1 MDNICTPSRGS
12 CVSHCAFPLAQYQS
26 HKNEILKSIKRVL
39 DKGCYILG
47 PEVEEFETNFAS
59 YCNVDYAIG
68 VNSGTDALTLA
79 LRALAIGAGDEVI
92 TASHTALAT
101 ISAVISTGAT
111 PVLVD
116 IDPIHFTIA
125 PECIQNAITPKTK
138 VVIPVHLYGQPAEM
152 DEIMK
157 ISEEAGLWVVEDCA
171 QSIGAIYKGKK
182 TGSIGNIGCF
192 SFYPTK
198 NLGAVGDGGMIT
210 TKDAKLALRIQ
221 RLRQYGWDRDRVTE
235 EVGVNSRL
243 DELQAAILNIKLKH
257 LDADNKSRREIANQ
271 YNMLLDELEL
281 VLPVESPDTLHVYHQ
296 YVVACENRNQIKKQ
310 LSERKISAGIHY
322 ALPGH
327 LHRGYA
333 HRCVL
338 PDAGLPVTEQT
349 VKKILSLPIYP
360 ELAHDQVLQV
370 ISNLSQIL

>member
-1 MDNICTPSRGS
+1 MI
-12 CVSHCAFPLAQYQS
+12 HCSFPLAQYQS
-26 HKNEILKSIKRVL
+26 HKDEILESIRRVL
-39 DKGCYILG
+39 DKGDYILG
-47 PEVEEFETNFAS
+47 PEVEGFEKTFAA
-59 YCNVDYAIG
+59 YCHVDYAIG
-68 VNSGTDALTLA
+68 VNSGTDALILS
-79 LRALAIGAGDEVI
+79 LRALDIGAGDEVI

-101 ISAVISTGAT
+101 ISAIISTGAT

-116 IDPIHFTIA
+116 IDPIHFTIS

-221 RLRQYGWDRDRVTE
+221 RLRQYGWDKDRVTE

-271 YNMLLDELEL
+271 YNMLLDGLEL
-281 VLPVESPDTLHVYHQ
+281 VLPVERPNTLHVYHQ

-310 LSERKISAGIHY
+310 LSERKIYAGIHY

-327 LHRGYA
+327 LHGGYA

-370 ISNLSQIL
+370 VSNLSQIL

>member
-12 CVSHCAFPLAQYQS
+12 CVIHCAFPLAQYQS

-243 DELQAAILNIKLKH
+243 DELQAAILKIKLKH
-257 LDADNKSRREIANQ
+257 LDADNTSRREINTCSS
-271 YNMLLDELEL
+271 Y
-281 VLPVESPDTLHVYHQ
+281 
-296 YVVACENRNQIKKQ
+296 I
-310 LSERKISAGIHY
+310 
-322 ALPGH
+322 
-327 LHRGYA
+327 
-333 HRCVL
+333 
-338 PDAGLPVTEQT
+338 
-349 VKKILSLPIYP
+349 
-360 ELAHDQVLQV
+360 
-370 ISNLSQIL
+370 

>member
-1 MDNICTPSRGS
+1 MI
-12 CVSHCAFPLAQYQS
+12 HCALPLAQYQS
-26 HKNEILKSIKRVL
+26 YKNEILKSIKRVL

-79 LRALAIGAGDEVI
+79 LRALAIGVGDEVI

-171 QSIGAIYKGKK
+171 QSVGAIYKGKR

-221 RLRQYGWDRDRVTE
+221 RLRQYGWDKDRVTE

-296 YVVACENRNQIKKQ
+296 YVVTCENRNQIKKQ
-310 LSERKISAGIHY
+310 LSERKIYAGIHY

>member
-1 MDNICTPSRGS
+1 MI
-12 CVSHCAFPLAQYQS
+12 HCALPLAQYQS
-26 HKNEILKSIKRVL
+26 YKNEILKSIKRVL

-79 LRALAIGAGDEVI
+79 LRALAIGVGDEVI

-221 RLRQYGWDRDRVTE
+221 RLRQYGWDKDRVTE

-243 DELQAAILNIKLKH
+243 DELQAAILKIKLKH
-257 LDADNKSRREIANQ
+257 LDEDNKSRREIANQ

-296 YVVACENRNQIKKQ
+296 YVVTCENRNQIKKQ
-310 LSERKISAGIHY
+310 LSERKIYVGIHY

-360 ELAHDQVLQV
+360 ELAHDQVLRV

>member
-1 MDNICTPSRGS
+1 MI
-12 CVSHCAFPLAQYQS
+12 HCALPLAQYQS
-26 HKNEILKSIKRVL
+26 YKNEILKSIKRVL

-79 LRALAIGAGDEVI
+79 LRALAIGVGDEVI

-221 RLRQYGWDRDRVTE
+221 RLRQYGWDKDRVTE

-257 LDADNKSRREIANQ
+257 LDADNKRRREIANQ

-296 YVVACENRNQIKKQ
+296 YVVTCENRNQIKKQ
-310 LSERKISAGIHY
+310 LSERKIYAGIHY

-360 ELAHDQVLQV
+360 ELAHDQVLRV

>member
-1 MDNICTPSRGS
+1 MIQ
-12 CVSHCAFPLAQYQS
+12 CALPLAQYQS
-26 HKNEILKSIKRVL
+26 YKNEILKSIKRVL

-79 LRALAIGAGDEVI
+79 LRALAIGVGDEVI

-171 QSIGAIYKGKK
+171 QSVGAIYKGKR

-221 RLRQYGWDRDRVTE
+221 RLRQYGWDKDRVTE

-296 YVVACENRNQIKKQ
+296 YVVTCENRNQIKKQ
-310 LSERKISAGIHY
+310 LSERKIFAGIHY

-327 LHRGYA
+327 LHAGYA
-333 HRCVL
+333 QRCML

>member
-1 MDNICTPSRGS
+1 MIQ
-12 CVSHCAFPLAQYQS
+12 CALPLAQYQS
-26 HKNEILKSIKRVL
+26 YKNEILKSIKRVL

-79 LRALAIGAGDEVI
+79 LRALAIGVGDEVI

-171 QSIGAIYKGKK
+171 QSVGAIYKGKR

-221 RLRQYGWDRDRVTE
+221 RLRQYGWDKDRVTE

-296 YVVACENRNQIKKQ
+296 YVVTCENRNRIKKQ
-310 LSERKISAGIHY
+310 LFERKIYAGIHY

>member
-1 MDNICTPSRGS
+1 MI
-12 CVSHCAFPLAQYQS
+12 HCALPLAQYQS
-26 HKNEILKSIKRVL
+26 YKNEILKSIKRVL

-79 LRALAIGAGDEVI
+79 LRALAIGVGDEVI

-221 RLRQYGWDRDRVTE
+221 RLRQYGWDKDRVTE

-296 YVVACENRNQIKKQ
+296 YVVTCENRNQIKKQ
-310 LSERKISAGIHY
+310 LSERKIYAGIHY

-360 ELAHDQVLQV
+360 ELAHDQVLRV

>member
-1 MDNICTPSRGS
+1 MI
-12 CVSHCAFPLAQYQS
+12 HCAFPLAQYQS
-26 HKNEILKSIKRVL
+26 YKNEILESIIRVL

-47 PEVEEFETNFAS
+47 PEVEEFEANFAF
-59 YCNVDYAIG
+59 YCDVDYAIG
-68 VNSGTDALTLA
+68 VNSGTDALILA
-79 LRALAIGAGDEVI
+79 LRALDVGSGDEVI
-92 TASHTALAT
+92 TTSHTALAT
-101 ISAVISTGAT
+101 ISAIINTGAK

-116 IDPIHFTIA
+116 IDPVHYTIA
-125 PECIQNAITPKTK
+125 PECIQNAITAKTK

-243 DELQAAILNIKLKH
+243 DELQAAILKIKLKH
-257 LDADNKSRREIANQ
+257 LDEDNKSRREIANQ

-281 VLPVESPDTLHVYHQ
+281 VLPVESPETQHVYHQ
-296 YVVACENRNQIKKQ
+296 YVVACENRDQIKKQ

-322 ALPGH
+322 ALPAH
-327 LHRGYA
+327 LHAGYA
-333 HRCVL
+333 QRCML

-360 ELAHDQVLQV
+360 ELAQDQVLQV
-370 ISNLSQIL
+370 ISNLSKIL

>member
-1 MDNICTPSRGS
+1 MDNICTPSRGFNMI
-12 CVSHCAFPLAQYQS
+12 HCALPLAQYQS
-26 HKNEILKSIKRVL
+26 YKNEILKSIKRVL

-79 LRALAIGAGDEVI
+79 LRALAIGVGDEVI

-221 RLRQYGWDRDRVTE
+221 RLRQYGWDKDRVTE

-243 DELQAAILNIKLKH
+243 DELQAAILKIKLKH
-257 LDADNKSRREIANQ
+257 LIRFI
-271 YNMLLDELEL
+271 
-281 VLPVESPDTLHVYHQ
+281 
-296 YVVACENRNQIKKQ
+296 
-310 LSERKISAGIHY
+310 
-322 ALPGH
+322 
-327 LHRGYA
+327 
-333 HRCVL
+333 
-338 PDAGLPVTEQT
+338 QT
-349 VKKILSLPIYP
+349 S
-360 ELAHDQVLQV
+360 
-370 ISNLSQIL
+370 

>member
-1 MDNICTPSRGS
+1 MIQ
-12 CVSHCAFPLAQYQS
+12 CALPLAQYQS
-26 HKNEILKSIKRVL
+26 YKNEILKSIKRVL
-39 DKGCYILG
+39 DTGCYILG

-79 LRALAIGAGDEVI
+79 LRALAIGVGDEVI

-221 RLRQYGWDRDRVTE
+221 RLRQYGWDKDRVTE

-296 YVVACENRNQIKKQ
+296 YVVTCENRNQIKKQ
-310 LSERKISAGIHY
+310 LSERKIYAGIHY

-360 ELAHDQVLQV
+360 ELAHDQVLRV